1 MHFTILTLF
10 PSLVTPYFS
19 DSILARAIKSKKIKV
34 DTVDI
39 RTFSKDKHKKTDD
52 TPYGGGPGMVM
63 TCQPLYD
70 AICATKKKNK
80 GPVVFLSPAGQRLTQ
95 DLAQKL
101 SKEKGLILVCGRYEG
116 VDQRVIDLL
125 VDMEISLGDFVLT
138 GGELPALAVVDS
150 VARLIPG
157 VLGDKESASEE
168 SFSPELEGMI
178 EYPQYTKPE
187 VFKGV
192 SVPKV
197 LLSGNHALIHKWR
210 HENCKLVASASK
222 TAKASVRKKLKKD

>member
-1 MHFTILTLF
+1 MHFSILTLF

-39 RTFSKDKHKKTDD
+39 RSFSKDKHKKTDD

-70 AICATKKKNK
+70 AIRAVKKKNK

-116 VDQRVIDLL
+116 IDQRVIDLL
-125 VDMEISLGDFVLT
+125 VNMEISLGDFVLT

-150 VARLIPG
+150 ISRLIPG
-157 VLGDKESASEE
+157 VLGDMESASEE
-168 SFSPELEGMI
+168 SFSPELKGMI

-210 HENCKLVASASK
+210 HENCKPVTSASK
-222 TAKASVRKKLKKD
+222 PTKASVKKKLKKD